1 VAEAF
6 RTPAERFTGLP
17 EFDFEPSYRIVEDL
31 RLAHVETGEGA
42 PVVLL
47 HGEPAWGFIWR
58 RVMPP
63 IIDAGYRCIVPDH
76 AGFGRSD
83 KPLDP
88 SWHSLERHIELT
100 GTLLEELQLQDVTF
114 VLHDWGGPIGLSL
127 ALARPDRVA
136 RIVTLDT
143 VIDPREAWM
152 SELWVRFR
160 DFVETTEDFPAGEI
174 MQATCSTELPP
185 EVIAAY
191 DAPFPTRQAKAALTG
206 VPMSVPRI
214 GPDQPAPVYEDLCA
228 GLRQDQRPMLILWG
242 QEDLI
247 LTVTS
252 GERLASRIGRN
263 IDHLIPHAGHGLQED
278 QGPLVGSLIADWL
291 RSDPT

>member
-174 MQATCSTELPP
+174 IQATCSTELPP

-191 DAPFPTRQAKAALTG
+191 DAPFPTGQAKAALTG

-278 QGPLVGSLIADWL
+278 QGPLVGG
-291 RSDPT
+291 

>member
-1 VAEAF
+1 VAAAF

-17 EFDFEPSYRIVEDL
+17 EFDLEPRYRIVEEL
-31 RLAHVETGEGA
+31 RLAHVDTGEGA

-88 SWHSLERHIELT
+88 SWHSLERHVELT

-114 VLHDWGGPIGLSL
+114 VVHDWGGPIGLSL
-127 ALARPDRVA
+127 ALAHPDRVA

-160 DFVETTEDFPAGEI
+160 EFVETTEDFPAGEI

-191 DAPFPTRQAKAALTG
+191 DAPFPTPKAKAALTG
-206 VPMSVPRI
+206 LPMCVPRV
-214 GPDQPAPVYEDLCA
+214 GPDEPAPVYEDLCE
-228 GLRQDQRPMLILWG
+228 GLRRDRRPMLILWG
-242 QEDLI
+242 QDDLI

-252 GERLASRIGRN
+252 GERLASRIGRT